1 MRPLYIISGFGADK
15 RIFQNIDFGKHKPH
29 FIDWKI
35 PHTRESLKAYSNRM
49 MQEIRHPDPVLIGLS
64 FGGIIA
70 IEIAK
75 QLNVAKIILIS
86 SVKKRT
92 ELPASLRLLARTK
105 INKLIKLRP
114 YSFLEKWENYN
125 LGLKT
130 EDQKNLVREYRKN
143 IDLYYTNW
151 GIHQIIN
158 WQNTEVPKNLFH
170 LHGSNDH
177 IFPIKNIK
185 DAHIIQGGGHMMV
198 MNKAEEINK
207 ILMQQL
213 EF

>member
-15 RIFQNIDFGKHKPH
+15 RVFQNIEFGKHETH

-35 PHTRESLKAYSNRM
+35 PHPGESLTAYSKRM
-49 MQEIRHPDPVLIGLS
+49 MQEIEHPDPVLIGLS
-64 FGGIIA
+64 FGGMIA

-75 QLNVAKIILIS
+75 QMNVEKIILIS

-105 INKLIKLRP
+105 VNQLVNLRP
-114 YSFLEKWENYN
+114 YSFLERWENYN

-130 EDQKNLVREYRKN
+130 EDQKELVREYRKN

-151 GIHQIIN
+151 GINQIIN
-158 WQNTEVPKNLFH
+158 WQNTEVPKNIFH
-170 LHGSNDH
+170 LHGSKDH
-177 IFPIKNIK
+177 IFPIKNIN
-185 DAHIIQGGGHMMV
+185 DAQVIEGGGHMMV
-198 MNKAEEINK
+198 MNRAEEINK
-207 ILMQQL
+207 ILRQQL